1 MNKIVKLHCSLFS
14 YIKFIGELTF
24 IESEKK
30 IVKKRKMSTYNQIT
44 SFRGEFF
51 FLSNFYPIEINF
63 EGRNY
68 PTAEHAFQAA
78 KCVNADDKE
87 KIRGS
92 STPTIAKSIGRS
104 VQLRKDW
111 ESKKLTIME
120 EILEVK
126 FNNDRMKFLLQCTN
140 SCKIVEQNYWHDNY
154 WGVCV
159 CQKHSSKGENHLGE
173 IIMKIRSNL

>member
-1 MNKIVKLHCSLFS
+1 
-14 YIKFIGELTF
+14 
-24 IESEKK
+24 
-30 IVKKRKMSTYNQIT
+30 MSTYNQIT

-126 FNNDRMKFLLQCTN
+126 
-140 SCKIVEQNYWHDNY
+140 
-154 WGVCV
+154 
-159 CQKHSSKGENHLGE
+159 
-173 IIMKIRSNL
+173 